1 MDAADQS
8 ARAYKPFPHKKS
20 RLNIVKSLEYIAA
33 SLKHTGCWSKPVH
46 DDQVV
51 RKRIPRRWVVESLQ
65 LQPCLPHARSG
76 WGALRVDD
84 RRNKAAHLTT
94 NFRRTET
101 KAADNI
107 TNAQGQRCCPR
118 VCAEQ
123 SLQAPQGPARNISP
137 KQAAQVDIQDQVE
150 W

>member
-1 MDAADQS
+1 MVAACQS
-8 ARAYKPFPHKKS
+8 ARAHPDKPFPHKRI
-20 RLNIVKSLEYIAA
+20 RLNIVKSRAA

-46 DDQVV
+46 NDQVV

-65 LQPCLPHARSG
+65 LEPCLPHARSG
-76 WGALRVDD
+76 RGALHVDD

-107 TNAQGQRCCPR
+107 TNAQGQRCRPR
-118 VCAEQ
+118 ICAKQ
-123 SLQAPQGPARNISP
+123 PLQARQGSARNISP